1 MAGKTEQLGK
11 RSGDGENPDH
21 DKLDDARVSEAA
33 SMTGEAAVAACGEAL
48 PTPPDTQ
55 AVIDDQYG
63 TMDHMG
69 G

>member
-1 MAGKTEQLGK
+1 MAEKTEQLRK
-11 RSGDGENPDH
+11 RSEDGENPGH

-33 SMTGEAAVAACGEAL
+33 SMTGEAAVVACEAL